1 MNNDLITVNI
11 YGQQY
16 TLKTDGTEDYINKVA
31 EYVESKMKEI
41 EAMGLDANSQQLKI
55 AVLASMK
62 IADELLQARES
73 NNKILN
79 KVELKGKSFIEYIE
93 DRINHIDKSS
103 GAEN

>member
-1 MNNDLITVNI
+1 MKNDLITVNI
-11 YGQQY
+11 YGQEY
-16 TLKTDGTEDYINKVA
+16 ALKTDGTEDYIKEVA

-41 EAMGLDANSQQLKI
+41 ENMGLDANSQQLKI

-73 NNKILN
+73 NSKIIN

-93 DRINHIDKSS
+93 DRINYIEKTS